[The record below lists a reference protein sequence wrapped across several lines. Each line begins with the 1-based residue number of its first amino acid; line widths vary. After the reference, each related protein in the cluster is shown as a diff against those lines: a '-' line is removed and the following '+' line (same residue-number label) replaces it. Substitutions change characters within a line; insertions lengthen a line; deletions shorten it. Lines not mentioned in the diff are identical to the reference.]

1 LLLAEDSYGRRKRL
15 EFVAA
20 TIRAYDPKRILD
32 IGCGT
37 GTNLTVPLAA
47 MFGDRQ
53 FLGVDVDTRSIA
65 SARNSACPDNL
76 RFATIDALN
85 SEPAFDCVIA
95 SEVLE
100 HVEDPPAFLDRLR
113 GLTEAGGYLVVTVPN
128 GYGPFE
134 WCALMEAILHLSG
147 LQGMLRRIKHCF
159 VRPAPAP
166 TAAGVPTLAVSPHVN
181 FFSRRA
187 LLSLFSAAGF
197 RVQRFRPTTF
207 LCGYGMDSIVRNRP
221 IVAWNAAVADRLP
234 PWCAS
239 DWMFEL
245 SPDRPHQ
252 QTPWQ
257 PNWWGRFR
265 GQLNRR
271 RWGLR

>member
-1 LLLAEDSYGRRKRL
+1 MLAEDSYGRRKRL

-20 TIRAYDPKRILD
+20 TIGAHDPKRILD

-37 GTNLTVPLAA
+37 GANLTVPLAA
-47 MFGDRQ
+47 MFGGRQ
-53 FLGVDVDTRSIA
+53 FLGADVDARSIA
-65 SARNSACPDNL
+65 AARSADCPANL
-76 RFATIDALN
+76 RFATIDALDA
-85 SEPAFDCVIA
+85 EPPFDCVIA

-113 GLTEAGGYLVVTVPN
+113 GLTEADGRLIVTVPN

-134 WCALMEAILHLSG
+134 WCALMEAVLHLSG
-147 LQGMLRRIKHCF
+147 LQGLLRGIKHRL
-159 VRPAPAP
+159 VRTGPTP
-166 TAAGVPTLAVSPHVN
+166 TAAAAPTLAVSPHIN

-187 LLSLFSAAGF
+187 LLSLFDAAGF

-207 LCGYGMDSIVRNRP
+207 LCGYGIDAIITNGPV
-221 IVAWNAAVADRLP
+221 IAWNATVADRLP

-245 SPDRPHQ
+245 SPDGTHRQ
-252 QTPWQ
+252 ATWQ
-257 PNWWGRFR
+257 PGGWSRFR
-265 GQLNRR
+265 RRLNQR